1 MKIGIYVCSNGYGHF
16 HRMLQVCTHLP
27 FCEIDIHCE
36 RYQYNRFKPN
46 QDKLKDEHGNPI
58 EVKIFQPALIA
69 SVCISILAVPYSN
82 AYSSTIVS

>member
-36 RYQYNRFKPN
+36 RYQYNRFKPT
-46 QDKLKDEHGNPI
+46 QDNLNF
-58 EVKIFQPALIA
+58 IFFKNIKRLF
-69 SVCISILAVPYSN
+69 N
-82 AYSSTIVS
+82 AFQYFRINF